1 MRRPLKGIG
10 MSLLSA
16 VITFLSF
23 APGLFATRG
32 LKILAEADLER
43 YEVVQA
49 MSLTTMTISPYLIP
63 GP

>member
-1 MRRPLKGIG
+1 
-10 MSLLSA
+10 MSLLSV

-23 APGLFATRG
+23 APGLATRG

-49 MSLTTMTISPYLIP
+49 ISLTTMGSSQNLFQNVR
-63 GP
+63 

>member
-1 MRRPLKGIG
+1 
-10 MSLLSA
+10 MSLLSV

-23 APGLFATRG
+23 APGRATRG

-43 YEVVQA
+43 HEVVQA
-49 MSLTTMTISPYLIP
+49 ISLTTMTISPYLIP